1 MTLHKLDING
11 LINDLVLNDLKTVSY
26 VDLWCVA
33 KGTEIGYE
41 IFLNLLWLISDILN
55 LTESFAKGTL

>member
-26 VDLWCVA
+26 VDLWYVA
-33 KGTEIGYE
+33 KGAEIGYE
-41 IFLNLLWLISDILN
+41 IFLNLLWLINDILN

>member
-1 MTLHKLDING
+1 VTLHKLDING

-41 IFLNLLWLISDILN
+41 IFLN
-55 LTESFAKGTL
+55 